1 MSNTNVS
8 SSEINTFKDFLTQY
22 AQELGISK
30 SIIGELITDQF
41 ASKLLKM
48 AKQYNWQQ
56 ISPIFTSSISGVRNQ
71 NSLLFMRDISR
82 GLAGLLK
89 KQAQQQLYLLLYIA
103 IGQETASLLM
113 KHPKH

>member
-48 AKQYNWQQ
+48 AKQLATNKSYIYKFN
-56 ISPIFTSSISGVRNQ
+56 IRSSESKFSI
-71 NSLLFMRDISR
+71 IY
-82 GLAGLLK
+82 A
-89 KQAQQQLYLLLYIA
+89 
-103 IGQETASLLM
+103 
-113 KHPKH
+113 

>member
-56 ISPIFTSSISGVRNQ
+56 ISPIFTSSISGVRIKI
-71 NSLLFMRDISR
+71 LYYLCDVISR
-82 GLAGLLK
+82 GLAG
-89 KQAQQQLYLLLYIA
+89 Y
-103 IGQETASLLM
+103 
-113 KHPKH
+113 